1 MAHPH
6 RPPGPLAHR
15 PPSSP
20 RPKHTVSVASNSS
33 RLQIKYKAK
42 KKEARAK
49 GIRTREKKQTQARP
63 HLGSLSLEVLQR
75 PDVLVSQDT
84 LFTQVLMALAAREPL
99 SSTHTR
105 AHGLSRSSATALSP
119 GPRLPGDPQTRE
131 LHLPRHCR
139 GESHTEWALG
149 AHGDPWGHHGE
160 YNRQNGAGCES

>member
-1 MAHPH
+1 M
-6 RPPGPLAHR
+6 
-15 PPSSP
+15 
-20 RPKHTVSVASNSS
+20 ASNSS

-42 KKEARAK
+42 KKGSQGK
-49 GIRTREKKQTQARP
+49 GYQDQGKKQTQACP
-63 HLGSLSLEVLQR
+63 HLGSLSSEVLQR

-131 LHLPRHCR
+131 LHLPRHCG
-139 GESHTEWALG
+139 GESHTESALG

-160 YNRQNGAGCES
+160 HGRQNGAGFES